1 MRRRTFLAAALTP
14 ALAPVRAGAAP
25 ARTLAYVPYTDLA
38 VLDPI
43 VTTNYATRNHA
54 LMVFDTLYGVDGSYT
69 PRPQMLAGD
78 RVDDDGR
85 TWILTLREGLR
96 FHDDTPVLARDVVA
110 SLRRW
115 GARDILGTL
124 LFAATDE
131 LAATD
136 DRTLRWRLKSPFP
149 LLPFALGKTA
159 GNMAAIMPERLA
171 LTDPAR
177 PVAELIGSGPF
188 RYVAAERVQGHL
200 NVYARFAAYQPRP
213 EPADLLAGGK
223 LAWFDRVEWH
233 TLPDAATAA
242 AALQQGEID
251 WWEQPTTDYWPLLS
265 RRPGL
270 TLDVLDTSGSYRYV
284 RLNWLNPPFDRV
296 AVRRA
301 AMAAIS
307 QRDVVTAIAGTDPA
321 MSRTGIGFFAPDS
334 PMASDVGLAAMRDPP
349 DREAARRLLAAS
361 GYAGE
366 KVLMSIA
373 ATVVPI
379 NICGEVV
386 ADAWQRIG
394 FDVDFRALEVAAS
407 LQQIA
412 SKAPVA
418 QGGWCASADGM
429 SGVSARDPSL
439 LANLHTVGRNGGTYG
454 WPLIPEV
461 EALRNRYLA
470 APDLA
475 ARQAIC
481 RDIQRL
487 CFEQVP
493 YIPAG
498 IVQQPTA
505 YRSDLAGVLRGLPLF
520 WSVRRA

>member
-1 MRRRTFLAAALTP
+1 MRRRTILAAAL
-14 ALAPVRAGAAP
+14 AAP
-25 ARTLAYVPYTDLA
+25 ALPAIARAASARTLTYVPYTDLA

-54 LMVFDTLYGVDGSYT
+54 LMVFDTLYGVNGRFE
-69 PRPQMLAGD
+69 PQPQMLAGHL
-78 RVDDDGR
+78 VADDGR
-85 TWILTLREGLR
+85 RWTLTLREGLR

-131 LAATD
+131 LVAAD
-136 DRTLRWRLKSPFP
+136 DRTLQWRLNAPFP
-149 LLPFALGKTA
+149 LLPFALGKTV
-159 GNMAAIMPERLA
+159 GSMAVIMPERLA
-171 LTDPAR
+171 ADDPAR
-177 PVAELIGSGPF
+177 PVAEIIGSGPF

-200 NVYARFAAYQPRP
+200 NVYARFAGYQPRQ
-213 EPADLLAGGK
+213 EPPDLLAGGK
-223 LAWFDRVEWH
+223 VAQFERVEWH

-242 AALQQGEID
+242 AALQRGEID
-251 WWEQPTTDYWPLLS
+251 WWEQPTTDYWPVIS
-265 RRPGL
+265 RHPAL
-270 TLDVLDTSGSYRYV
+270 TLDVLDRSGSYRYV
-284 RLNWLNPPFDRV
+284 RLNWLNPPFDNV

-301 AMAAIS
+301 AMAAVS
-307 QRDVVTAIAGTDPA
+307 QADVVTAIAGTDPA
-321 MSRTGIGFFAPDS
+321 MSRIGVGFFAPDS
-334 PMASDVGLAAMRDPP
+334 PMASTIGLEAMREPP
-349 DREAARRLLAAS
+349 DLEAARRMLAAS

-366 KVLMSIA
+366 RVVMSIA
-373 ATVVPI
+373 ATVMPI
-379 NICGEVV
+379 NLCGQVV
-386 ADAWQRIG
+386 ADAWRRIG
-394 FDVDFRALEVAAS
+394 FNVDFHAVEIAAS

-412 SKAPVA
+412 SQAPIT

-429 SGVSARDPSL
+429 AGVSANDPAL
-439 LANLHTVGRNGGTYG
+439 IANLHTVGRNGGTYG
-454 WPLIPEV
+454 WPDIPAVEV
-461 EALRNRYLA
+461 LRNRYLV

-481 RDIQRL
+481 RDIQRI

-505 YRSDLAGVLRGLPLF
+505 YSRGLTGVLRGLPLF
-520 WSVRRA
+520 WNVRRV